1 VKVKVKILSD
11 GIQEQIMDV
20 CADETYEELL
30 HSLHIN
36 PEIVIVFR
44 SGVPVPLDEKLTSD
58 DVDILRVVTG
68 GKSITINPYN
78 DSIFMETATKGTVDI
93 NEHTNI

>member
-1 VKVKVKILSD
+1 VKIKVKILS
-11 GIQEQIMDV
+11 GGVKEQIMDV
-20 CADETYEELL
+20 WADETYEDML

-44 SGVPVPLDEKLTSD
+44 RGIPVPLDEKLTCD

-68 GKSITINPYN
+68 GNR
-78 DSIFMETATKGTVDI
+78 
-93 NEHTNI
+93 